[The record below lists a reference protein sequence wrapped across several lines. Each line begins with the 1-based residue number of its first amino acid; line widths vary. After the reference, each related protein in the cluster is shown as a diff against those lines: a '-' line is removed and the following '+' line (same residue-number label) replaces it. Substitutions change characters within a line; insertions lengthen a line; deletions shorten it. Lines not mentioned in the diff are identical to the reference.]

1 MKAWEI
7 RQVKLLPNLTNVHFD
22 YQLTS
27 RVTNYAHNSDFFFY
41 LFILSDTLTSSF
53 ITSLNIDAL
62 LALRLRHTERFH
74 SIFVKLHIKAEISR
88 KN

>member
-7 RQVKLLPNLTNVHFD
+7 TQVKLLPNLTNIHFD
-22 YQLTS
+22 HQLTS
-27 RVTNYAHNSDFFFY
+27 RVTNYAHNSVFFY

-74 SIFVKLHIKAEISR
+74 SILIL
-88 KN
+88 